1 MTSYRTLS
9 FASHGTTCEAWY
21 FEPAGNSPFA
31 TGEGSPVV
39 VMAHGFGG
47 TKDSGLEPFASRLA
61 ESGLA
66 VFAFDYRGFG
76 ASEGQ
81 PRQRISLTGQVEDY
95 RAAIAAAGRVPGVDA
110 QRIVLWGISQSG
122 GHALSLAADRSDIC
136 AVVAMVPMIDGL
148 SAGRS
153 AVAQVGVG
161 AVARSG
167 AKAVR
172 SALAGRLGGKP
183 TMMPLVGKPGEYAA
197 LTADGY
203 YEQYLAVAGPTWRNT
218 VDAAVGLEIGP
229 YHAARHANRI
239 TAPVLVQI
247 ADFDRAAPPH
257 AAAKAA
263 FKARAEVRHYPCDH
277 FDLFAGNPW
286 FDSAVDHQLSF
297 LRRHLLRSGSP
308 ANAVASAEESA

>member
-1 MTSYRTLS
+1 MTVASYRALS
-9 FASHGTTCEAWY
+9 FISHGTTCDAWY
-21 FEPAGNSPFA
+21 FEPAGSGPF
-31 TGEGSPVV
+31 TSGEGVPVV

-76 ASEGQ
+76 ASGGQ

-95 RAAIAAAGRVPGVDA
+95 RAAIAAAGRAPGADA
-110 QRIVLWGISQSG
+110 RRIVLWGISQSG
-122 GHALSLAADRSDIC
+122 GHVLSLAADRADVC

-153 AVAQVGVG
+153 AMTQVGVG

-203 YEQYLAVAGPTWRNT
+203 YEQYLAVAGPTWQNA
-218 VDAAVGLEIGP
+218 VDAAVGLEIGA
-229 YHAARHANRI
+229 YRAARRAARI
-239 TAPVLVQI
+239 TA
-247 ADFDRAAPPH
+247 
-257 AAAKAA
+257 
-263 FKARAEVRHYPCDH
+263 
-277 FDLFAGNPW
+277 
-286 FDSAVDHQLSF
+286 
-297 LRRHLLRSGSP
+297 
-308 ANAVASAEESA
+308 